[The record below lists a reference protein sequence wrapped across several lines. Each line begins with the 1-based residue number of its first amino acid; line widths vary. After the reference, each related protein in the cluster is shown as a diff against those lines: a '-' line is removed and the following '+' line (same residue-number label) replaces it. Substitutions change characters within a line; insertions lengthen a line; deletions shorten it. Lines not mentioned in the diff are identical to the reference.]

1 MIAFSRLSVKSAAG
15 GSAIDR
21 TDSGPCGC
29 SLPEDGNAKIFP
41 RRLAFAASSRNAM
54 NKPPHRKPLA
64 LTEILSP
71 LTRYLVSR
79 CQRLYF
85 RAVETVG
92 HHKRDILVARVESA
106 RDSLE
111 EAKEQFQTAL
121 EKFSALTHFDGGDL
135 EDVYLQLKLEF
146 DYSKAKALAVKDRI
160 DAIQDVAEALF
171 IEWES
176 ELEQYSNRSLKSS
189 SRQKL
194 KLTQQHY
201 GQLITAMRRAES
213 KIEPVLRVFQDQ
225 VLYLKHNLNAKAIAS
240 LEHEL
245 ATMAVGVSGLIGAME
260 RSINRAN
267 DFVESL
273 NGQKALPAG

>member
-1 MIAFSRLSVKSAAG
+1 MH
-15 GSAIDR
+15 
-21 TDSGPCGC
+21 
-29 SLPEDGNAKIFP
+29 
-41 RRLAFAASSRNAM
+41 
-54 NKPPHRKPLA
+54 KPPSPKPTSFA
-64 LTEILSP
+64 GILGP
-71 LTRYLVSR
+71 LTKYFVSR
-79 CQRLYF
+79 CQKLYF
-85 RAVETVG
+85 RAIESVG
-92 HHKRDILVARVESA
+92 HHKRDILVARVEHA
-106 RDSLE
+106 RDGLE

-135 EDVYLQLKLEF
+135 EDFYLQLKLEF
-146 DYSKAKALAVKDRI
+146 DYSKSKAQAVQDRI
-160 DAIQDVAEALF
+160 DAVQDVAEALF
-171 IEWES
+171 AEWEA
-176 ELEQYSNRSLKSS
+176 ELEQYSNRGLKAS

-245 ATMAVGVSGLIGAME
+245 TTMAAGVSGLIGAME
-260 RSINRAN
+260 RSITRAN
-267 DFVESL
+267 TFVESL